1 MIFYM
6 YKPPGGLAYTMISFF
21 DMCMIYI
28 YIYIPYID
36 LLNDIFVSIVIVRIG
51 AEHPWP
57 GTHATGQAAQ

>member
-28 YIYIPYID
+28 YLYTVYR
-36 LLNDIFVSIVIVRIG
+36 SIK
-51 AEHPWP
+51 
-57 GTHATGQAAQ
+57 